1 MTDAVLAAK
10 ATVTEPAGTV
20 TLAGT
25 VRLALLLESVTGS
38 PPAGAGALNETVQVT
53 PVPAAMVAGVHV
65 REEGVGAVTLSMA
78 VWDTPAEAAARAT
91 V

>member
-1 MTDAVLAAK
+1 MLAGK
-10 ATVTEPAGTV
+10 TTVTEPAGTI

-53 PVPAAMVAGVHV
+53 PVPAAIVAGVHV
-65 REEGVGAVTLSMA
+65 SEEGVGAVTLSIA
-78 VWDTPAEAAARAT
+78 VWDAPAEAAARDT